1 MDLNERIMKA
11 KANDVQKAVDAQ
23 NTKDAHL
30 KELLEQIKVLT
41 PRITKLI
48 DTANT
53 LIDNGYDSFI
63 RTDSDNSYRGFQTE
77 GWAHHFGFY
86 INHSTGK
93 VDSVGICNGGAC
105 GDFDFHTTGETT
117 YMTSHNK
124 GLFSNKEIKV
134 SNAERML
141 KDFDDFENRFY
152 TELDKFLSKKGA

>member
-53 LIDNGYDSFI
+53 LIDNGYWDFI
-63 RTDSDNSYRGFQTE
+63 KTDEWGKGGFCSE
-77 GWAHHFGFY
+77 GWAHHFGFMV
-86 INHSTGK
+86 NGATDR

-105 GDFDFHTTGETT
+105 GNYDFHTTGEQT
-117 YMTSHNK
+117 YMTSHNT

-141 KDFDDFENRFY
+141 KDFDDFENRFC